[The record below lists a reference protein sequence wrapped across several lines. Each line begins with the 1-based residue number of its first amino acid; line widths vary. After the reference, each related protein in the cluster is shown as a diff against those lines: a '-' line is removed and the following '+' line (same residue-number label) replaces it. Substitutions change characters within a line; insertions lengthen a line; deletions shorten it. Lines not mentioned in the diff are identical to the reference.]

1 MKTFR
6 LIEMALVAVFMCVN
20 FASCSSDDDPTEEK
34 DENEVVVSG
43 KKISKIVTKTED
55 DTETVTFKYDN
66 QGRVTEV
73 IEAYEEKDGNYIY
86 TFKFTW
92 GDDVVKVNENYDNGF
107 YTDSYILTLKN
118 GLVQSSD
125 NNETFTYNSSNRFIK
140 GQGEWSTT
148 TAIWDGDKLVSV
160 TEGDMDEA
168 TLTYGGN
175 SCKKGYFPFIGS
187 IIDFTCDYLFIA
199 HPEIAGMRT
208 TQLPTS
214 VTWNYGYEEE
224 KSTLSYEFDKEGY
237 ISKIIGKETDS
248 DDGSTET
255 YTYILTWQ

>member
-6 LIEMALVAVFMCVN
+6 FIGMALFAVLMCVS
-20 FASCSSDDDPTEEK
+20 FTSCSSDDDLTEEK
-34 DENEVVVSG
+34 EENEIVDSD

-73 IEAYEEKDGNYIY
+73 IETYEEEYGKSTY

-92 GDDVVKVNENYDNGF
+92 GDDIVKVNENYDNGS

-118 GLVQSSD
+118 GLVRSSD
-125 NNETFTYNSSNRFIK
+125 NNETFTYNSSNRFAK
-140 GQGEWSTT
+140 GQDEWSTT

-187 IIDFTCDYLFIA
+187 IIDFNCDYLFIA

-214 VTWNYGYEEE
+214 ITWNYGYEDE
-224 KSTLSYEFDKEGY
+224 KSTLSYEFDKDGY
-237 ISKIIGKETDS
+237 ISKITSKEDN
-248 DDGSTET
+248 STIT
-255 YTYILTWQ
+255 ITWK